1 MYGATRSIC
10 LRERLREH
18 DKTNPWPTVPSRRLA
33 VWAAHQVSRLE
44 EGPMIYPDKITLG
57 VLVLAVIIYLTRGL
71 WALPFWAIG
80 KSIEIAVK
88 FLWKGRP

>member
-1 MYGATRSIC
+1 
-10 LRERLREH
+10 
-18 DKTNPWPTVPSRRLA
+18 
-33 VWAAHQVSRLE
+33 
-44 EGPMIYPDKITLG
+44 MIYPDKITVG